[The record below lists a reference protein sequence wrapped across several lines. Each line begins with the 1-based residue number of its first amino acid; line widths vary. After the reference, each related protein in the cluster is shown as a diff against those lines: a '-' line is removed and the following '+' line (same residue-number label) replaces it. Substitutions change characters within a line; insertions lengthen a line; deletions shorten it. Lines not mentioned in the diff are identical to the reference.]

1 MKKSMN
7 GRRVVLT
14 ATACV
19 GVALAGPACTQV
31 RPAAVHTDARAAA
44 MSLAQ
49 PAGRGRLAAAP
60 VRLRTLS
67 ADQTRTALRDAAFGP
82 DTVRYGVELYR
93 LLYRTVD
100 AGGRPTVASG
110 LVVLPQGGERRLRLV
125 SFTHGTQSYRDDAP
139 SVGGDDFATA
149 PPITFGAAGFAAA
162 APDYLGLGKGAGT
175 HPWMDVPSETTA
187 SLDMLR
193 AARQF
198 MTEKGRTPQP
208 RILVTGFSQG
218 ASAALGLARAL
229 QDGAD
234 PGFRLG
240 AVAPISGAYAF
251 RDAEIP
257 ALLASSQA
265 GDKAGSEID
274 AKLAVAYTTYL
285 LVSWNRLHHLYD
297 SPRTV
302 FAGAYAD
309 KVDKLFDGTTPGQ
322 KMLAT
327 LPDSL
332 DRLLT
337 PRGFDLLRHPSG
349 AFARALSVSDAT
361 CTGWVPRVPVRLY
374 YAAGD
379 EQAVTANTGRCLAAF
394 RASGAG
400 PASVDLGAH
409 DFFGSRHLGTA
420 VGGTEAVVRW
430 FTRLPG

>member
-1 MKKSMN
+1 MS
-7 GRRVVLT
+7 
-14 ATACV
+14 
-19 GVALAGPACTQV
+19 QV
-31 RPAAVHTDARAAA
+31 HA
-44 MSLAQ
+44 S
-49 PAGRGRLAAAP
+49 GRGRLAAAP

-67 ADQTRTALRDAAFGP
+67 VDQAREALRSAGFGQ
-82 DTVRYGVELYR
+82 DTARYGVDLYR

-110 LVVLPQGGERRLRLV
+110 LIALPRNGERRLRMV
-125 SFTHGTQSYRDDAP
+125 SFTHGTQSYKDDAP
-139 SVGGDDFATA
+139 SIGTDDFSTA
-149 PPITFGAAGFAAA
+149 PPIAFGSAGFAAA
-162 APDYLGLGKGAGT
+162 APDYLGLGKGTGT

-193 AARQF
+193 ATRLF
-198 MTEKGRTPQP
+198 MAQQGRAPQP

-257 ALLASSQA
+257 ALLA
-265 GDKAGSEID
+265 GHEID
-274 AKLAVAYTTYL
+274 PNLAVAYTTYL

-302 FAGAYAD
+302 FKAAYAD

-322 KMLAT
+322 KMLGA
-327 LPDSL
+327 LPGSL
-332 DRLLT
+332 RRLLT
-337 PRGFDLLRHPSG
+337 PRGLDLLRHPSG
-349 AFARALSVSDAT
+349 AFAQALTVADAT
-361 CTGWVPRVPVRLY
+361 CTGWVPRVPLRLY

-379 EQAVTANTGRCLAAF
+379 EQAVTANTGRCVAAF
-394 RASGAG
+394 RASRAD
-400 PASVDLGAH
+400 PAPIDLGPH
-409 DFFGSRHLGTA
+409 DYAGSRHLGTA
-420 VGGTEAVVRW
+420 VSGTEAIVRW
-430 FTRLPG
+430 FTHLSD

>member
-7 GRRVVLT
+7 GRRVALT

-19 GVALAGPACTQV
+19 GVALAGQACTQV
-31 RPAAVHTDARAAA
+31 RPAAVRADARAAA
-44 MSLAQ
+44 MAQ
-49 PAGRGRLAAAP
+49 SEPAGRGRLAAAP

-67 ADQTRTALRDAAFGP
+67 ADQARTELRNAAFGP
-82 DTVRYGVELYR
+82 GTVRYGVDLYR

-100 AGGRPTVASG
+100 TGGRPTVASG
-110 LVVLPQGGERRLRLV
+110 LVVLPRGGVRRPRLV
-125 SFTHGTQSYRDDAP
+125 SFTHGTQNYRDDAP

-162 APDYLGLGKGAGT
+162 APDYLGLGKGTGT

-193 AARQF
+193 ATRQF
-198 MTEKGRTPQP
+198 MTEKGRAPQP

-257 ALLASSQA
+257 ALLAGSQ
-265 GDKAGSEID
+265 AGSEID

-302 FAGAYAD
+302 FAAAYAD

-322 KMLAT
+322 KMLTT
-327 LPDSL
+327 LPDTV
-332 DRLLT
+332 DQLLT

-374 YAAGD
+374 YATGD
-379 EQAVTANTGRCLAAF
+379 EQAVTANTRRCLAAF
-394 RASGAG
+394 HASGTD

-409 DFFGSRHLGTA
+409 DYFGSRHLGTA